1 MSTISNL
8 QREFNI
14 QVESSHSLHKL
25 SVGSITNLSF
35 LADED
40 KHVTLHV
47 SAYEVSINIVLI
59 ASFLDIRFCVT
70 IDVNMPNYMI
80 VLL

>member
-25 SVGSITNLSF
+25 SVSSITNLSF

-47 SAYEVSINIVLI
+47 SADEVSINIVLI
-59 ASFLDIRFCVT
+59 ASFPDIDKST
-70 IDVNMPNYMI
+70 AYMSLKLTRYI
-80 VLL
+80 FV